1 MENCKVLILV
11 LAGNTFRSNSNL
23 KTQRNTWMKSVNH
36 DVKIISYKG
45 GSNEN
50 FKGSVLQLNVN
61 DEYHNISEK
70 TLEAFKW
77 INRNY
82 NFDYLFR
89 TNTSSYV
96 DLKNLENF
104 CDLNQNKFLYRGRG
118 LKDIFNQKHIS
129 WVSGAEILLSKNT
142 FNLLVDNFDT
152 WDISLPDDVAIGS
165 ILQNKKVSISESKSL
180 LFSPSFFHLKTFEH
194 EYHFRCRV
202 DSPYY
207 YPRTLDKVLMY
218 YINSELYSLSI
229 SALKRTL
236 MKGLFLCSKI
246 FAVQKHKDY
255 LSFYFWRFIKKL
267 FFIKN

>member
-1 MENCKVLILV
+1 MKNCKVLILV
-11 LAGNTFRSNSNL
+11 LAGNTYRSNSNL
-23 KTQRNTWMKSVNH
+23 KTQTNTWMKHVNH

-45 GSNEN
+45 GGKEN
-50 FKGSVLQLNVN
+50 FKGNVLQVNVN
-61 DEYHNISEK
+61 DKYQNISEK

-104 CDLNQNKFLYRGRG
+104 CDLNQNKFLYRGRR
-118 LKDIFNQKHIS
+118 LENVFNQKSIS
-129 WVSGAEILLSKNT
+129 WVSGAEILLSKDT
-142 FNLLVDNFDT
+142 FNILVDNFDT

-165 ILQNKKVSISESKSL
+165 ILQNKKVLISESKSL
-180 LFSPSFFHLKTFEH
+180 LFSPSFFHLRKFEH

-207 YPRTLDKVLMY
+207 YPRILDKVLMY

-229 SALKRTL
+229 STFKRTL

-246 FAVQKHKDY
+246 FAFQKHKDY
-255 LSFYFWRFIKKL
+255 LSFYFWKFIKKL
-267 FFIKN
+267 FSINN